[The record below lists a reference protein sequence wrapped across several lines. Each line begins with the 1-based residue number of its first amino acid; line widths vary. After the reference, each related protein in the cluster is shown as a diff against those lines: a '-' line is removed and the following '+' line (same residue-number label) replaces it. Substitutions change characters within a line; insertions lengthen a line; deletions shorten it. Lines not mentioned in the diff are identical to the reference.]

1 MPRSLISRRDFLVAS
16 ATSVAF
22 LPLTLRAQNAA
33 PDAGRIFRHG
43 VASGDPLTDR
53 VMLWTRVTPPATRSS
68 TGPLDVRWRIASDE
82 KLGQVVATGMAS
94 AAPQRDF
101 TVKVDAGNLQPG
113 RAYFYSFDVAGEQSP
128 IGRTRTLPA
137 RGAERLRLASVS
149 CSNYPAGY
157 FNVYRCLA
165 NRTDLDAVLHLG
177 DYIYEFANGAYGDGT
192 STGRMPLPPHEAATL
207 ADYRL
212 RYATY
217 RSDADLQD
225 AHRLHPFIV
234 VWDDH
239 EIVNDA
245 SVDGAPTHKGS
256 PASWGTRLREAYQAY
271 LEWMPIR
278 ESKEPGIHMYRSFQ
292 FGGLADVVMLDTR
305 GLRHKQVAGTNVDA
319 LLDPKRTL
327 LGEAQEQWLADQ
339 LRRSQRAGTGWRILG
354 QQVIFAP
361 ITPVATATQNT
372 DVWDGY
378 PAARQRVFE
387 MLSRDNITNLAIL
400 TGDAHSS
407 WAMDVPRPN
416 TRYDARTGAGSAAIE
431 LVTPAISSP
440 PMFASSTLRDRAS
453 LLKLSAPH
461 LKYLDGDN
469 RGYTLIDVTRDR
481 LQADFYHVANVTER
495 SDKESKA
502 ASVVCAAGAGHLE
515 RA

>member
-1 MPRSLISRRDFLVAS
+1 MPRSLISRRDFLVTTAAS
-16 ATSVAF
+16 AAL
-22 LPLTLRAQNAA
+22 LPFSLRAQTAA
-33 PDAGRIFRHG
+33 PDTGRIFRHS

-53 VMLWTRVTPPATRSS
+53 VMLWTRVTPPPTRSS
-68 TGPLDVRWRIASDE
+68 TGPIDVRWRIASDE
-82 KLGQVVATGMAS
+82 KLAQVVATGTAS
-94 AAPQRDF
+94 AAAERDF
-101 TVKVDAGNLQPG
+101 TVKVDAGRLQPG
-113 RAYFYSFDVAGEQSP
+113 RTYYYSFDVAGEQSP
-128 IGRTRTLPA
+128 VGRTRTLPA

-192 STGRMPLPPHEAATL
+192 STGRVPLPPREATTL

-217 RSDADLQD
+217 RTDADLQD
-225 AHRLHPFIV
+225 AHRLHPFVV

-245 SVDGAPTHKGS
+245 SVEGAPTHKGS
-256 PASWGTRLREAYQAY
+256 PATW
-271 LEWMPIR
+271 
-278 ESKEPGIHMYRSFQ
+278 
-292 FGGLADVVMLDTR
+292 ADIVMLDTR
-305 GLRHKQVAGTNVDA
+305 GLRNRQVAGTNVDA

-327 LGEAQEQWLADQ
+327 LGDAQEQWLADQ
-339 LRRSQRAGTGWRILG
+339 LRTSQRAGTRWRILG

-378 PAARQRVFE
+378 PAARQRVFD
-387 MLSRDNITNLAIL
+387 MLARDSITNLAIL

-416 TRYDARTGAGSAAIE
+416 TRYEARTGAGSAAIE

-440 PMFASSTLRDRAS
+440 PMFASAVLRDRAS

-469 RGYTLIDVTRDR
+469 RGYTLLDVTRDR

-495 SDKESKA
+495 SDRESKA
-502 ASVVCAAGAGHLE
+502 ASFVCASGSARLE